1 MRGQAL
7 ALLLLLTTSACGSA
21 PTERSQESRLPVW
34 TLTGLADPESVAV
47 SADGRTLYVANVNGE
62 ADVHDGN
69 GFISRVSPDG
79 KMLQREWVTGLDAP
93 KGAVVAGDR
102 LYVSDI
108 DKLVEIDIPAGRIA
122 ASYPAPGGKFLNDV
136 AVTPDGTVL
145 VSDSAANCI
154 YALDHGQLIIWS
166 KDPELKS
173 ANGLLPEAGRLMAV
187 TMEGKLLAIDYGT
200 RKAAV
205 VATGLGQGDGLA
217 PADGA
222 NYFVSEWPGR
232 LFRVTFDGKVET
244 LLDTR
249 AKGAYINDLI
259 RLGDLVILPNMK
271 PGQLTAYRVMT
282 WMLTRAEED
291 SLPPQFQR
299 GMM

>member
-1 MRGQAL
+1 MRGRAL
-7 ALLLLLTTSACGSA
+7 ALLLLLTASACGPA
-21 PTERSQESRLPVW
+21 PTERVRESRLPVW

-47 SADGRTLYVANVNGE
+47 SADGRVLYIANVNGE
-62 ADVHDGN
+62 GDAHDGN
-69 GFISRVSPDG
+69 GFISRVSADG
-79 KMLQREWVTGLDAP
+79 RMLERTWVRGLDAP
-93 KGAVVAGDR
+93 KGAIVAGAK

-122 ASYPAPGGKFLNDV
+122 ARYPAPGGKFLNDV

-145 VSDSAANCI
+145 VSDSAADCI
-154 YALDHGQLIIWS
+154 YALEQGRLTVWS
-166 KDPELKS
+166 HDPELKS
-173 ANGLLPEAGRLMAV
+173 ANGLLPEAQRLMAV
-187 TMEGKLLAIDYGT
+187 TMQGKLLAIDYQT
-200 RKAAV
+200 RKATV
-205 VATGLGQGDGLA
+205 LATGLGLGDGLA

-232 LFRVTFDGKVET
+232 LFHVTYDGKVAV

-249 AKGAYINDLI
+249 AQGTYINDLI

-271 PGQLTAYRVMT
+271 PGRLSAYRVLP
-282 WMLTRAEED
+282 WMLTQAQE
-291 SLPPQFQR
+291 SHLPPQLQP